1 MFSSPRPILFST
13 ELECPHVKELAIA
26 SKEAAR
32 FLYHKMLEPGGY
44 SYENIDVQSQQPML
58 STRRGE
64 EGRSVCQVDR
74 HTLRLEEL
82 HPEMPVDE
90 FVAVVKSVLTALKDH
105 WRVFF
110 IQRCKVQCLSQ
121 PNVFPNPLGI
131 LASRIGNVSDKILP
145 FGRPPAFF
153 GVRFR
158 FQPWSPNEEEDPETQ
173 EQEAD
178 VAENE
183 PSVPSSSPSEQE
195 APAETDD
202 PGEPATEARGF
213 VTVRFE
219 PYSADPSQVWIE
231 VASSYIAEE
240 PIVPADLSVVKR
252 NLLETCRFATDNCK
266 RFLDQFDPQNDPGGR

>member
-1 MFSSPRPILFST
+1 
-13 ELECPHVKELAIA
+13 
-26 SKEAAR
+26 
-32 FLYHKMLEPGGY
+32 MLEPGGY
-44 SYENIDVQSQQPML
+44 PYENIDVQSQQPTL

-64 EGRSVCQVDR
+64 EGRSVCQVGR
-74 HTLRLEEL
+74 HMIRVEEL

-90 FVAVVKSVLTALKDH
+90 FVTVVKTITTALKDH

-121 PNVFPNPLGI
+121 PNVLPSPLGI
-131 LASRIGNVSDKILP
+131 LANRIGSVGDKIVP

-158 FQPWSPNEEEDPETQ
+158 FQPWSPDEEDDPDAEGQ
-173 EQEAD
+173 ESGVAEAEPAASSSAPGEQEGQAEAEGSGEE
-178 VAENE
+178 VA
-183 PSVPSSSPSEQE
+183 
-195 APAETDD
+195 
-202 PGEPATEARGF
+202 EARGY

-240 PIVPADLSVVKR
+240 PITPSDLSFVER

-266 RFLDQFDPQNDPGGR
+266 KFLDQFDPQTTPEDGKP